1 MCEIKPRPVF
11 QEEAPLAL
19 LLLSRLREIH
29 LKISPSLVRTVA
41 LLLWEGVMCD
51 TEPTGAELQE
61 KLRFIVGREGF
72 ILECVWFCFFMMY
85 REALKCAG
93 IRNSFQ
99 LWASSVT

>member
-11 QEEAPLAL
+11 QEEAPLAF

-72 ILECVWFCFFMMY
+72 IFECAWFCFFMMY